1 MFTVTACEEFT
12 TMTNSR
18 KSCSAIKLLCPC
30 DIAGTLLAHRPGDGA
45 ALAAGPMEQIG
56 ACHFPAPKCMDSR
69 GPFGRSARPGLR
81 VGKCVTSIRW
91 RGRPVSRAL
100 AAFTLA
106 QRVVS
111 PASEIFRSLLAE
123 EAGSVQRLDCRS
135 ASTRVSFSTLA
146 IRRTV
151 EMSGSAAS

>member
-1 MFTVTACEEFT
+1 
-12 TMTNSR
+12 
-18 KSCSAIKLLCPC
+18 
-30 DIAGTLLAHRPGDGA
+30 
-45 ALAAGPMEQIG
+45 
-56 ACHFPAPKCMDSR
+56 
-69 GPFGRSARPGLR
+69 
-81 VGKCVTSIRW
+81 
-91 RGRPVSRAL
+91 VSRAL